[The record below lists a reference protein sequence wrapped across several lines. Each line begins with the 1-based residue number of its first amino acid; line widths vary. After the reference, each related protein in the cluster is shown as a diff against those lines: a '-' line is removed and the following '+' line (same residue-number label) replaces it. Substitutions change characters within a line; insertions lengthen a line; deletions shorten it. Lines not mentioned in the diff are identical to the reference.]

1 MGRCSCTQCNTQ
13 FLDEYFPYFVR
24 ESFIRDL
31 IVLKFHVVGE
41 PLRGYIERISQ
52 AATFLQYQT
61 SEQQLVD
68 RILMNLDSDILVQA
82 AFLDLPRSI
91 KDLNRVVSLIEEI
104 SVSRERLRANP
115 DH

>member
-1 MGRCSCTQCNTQ
+1 
-13 FLDEYFPYFVR
+13 
-24 ESFIRDL
+24 
-31 IVLKFHVVGE
+31 VVGE

-68 RILMNLDSDILVQA
+68 RILMNLDSYILVQA
-82 AFLDLPRSI
+82 ALLDLPRSI
-91 KDLNRVVSLIEEI
+91 KYLNRVVSLIEEKI